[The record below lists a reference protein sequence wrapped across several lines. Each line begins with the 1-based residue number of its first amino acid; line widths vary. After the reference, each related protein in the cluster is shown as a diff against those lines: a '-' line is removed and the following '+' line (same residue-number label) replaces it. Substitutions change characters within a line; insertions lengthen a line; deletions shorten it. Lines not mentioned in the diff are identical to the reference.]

1 MNLFWA
7 FELLCV
13 LVLLALHPR
22 RWLVLR
28 RLLLQI
34 AIMYF
39 LRGLTIA
46 VTLLPRIEATC
57 ENKPVRA
64 PTHCPLTEAYTR
76 LRLGLAFPEG
86 SCQVLW
92 LL

>member
-1 MNLFWA
+1 MQTRLVNLFWA

-13 LVLLALHPR
+13 LVLLVLHRR

-28 RLLLQI
+28 RLLLQV
-34 AIMYF
+34 ALMYF

-64 PTHCPLTEAYTR
+64 HAH
-76 LRLGLAFPEG
+76 
-86 SCQVLW
+86 
-92 LL
+92 